1 MRVTVACFVGAFM
14 IAGCSFV
21 HADTGV
27 AAPNAERLGW
37 RLGVQAYSFN
47 TISFFEAVDKVR
59 ELDLKY
65 IEAMPF
71 GVLGPEQRQV
81 RTNHRMSPGQRA
93 LMKEKLRAAGVTL
106 INYGVVALPN
116 DEAACREV
124 FDFAKDMGIE
134 TIVSEPPPE
143 ALDLVARLCDEYEL
157 NVAIH
162 NHPVPSAYWNPQ
174 TVLNAVKGRTQ
185 RMGACADTSHW
196 MRSGLDVVE
205 CLRLL
210 EGRIKCF
217 HFGEVSGP
225 EAETFAK
232 RRLNLDERDPAFP
245 TMIEHVGGIPNVVYG
260 TGPGNMRAWLQE
272 IHRQRIEA
280 VFSIE
285 AFFHL
290 EPDAAAEAMKASIAY
305 FEGVASELAGP

>member
-1 MRVTVACFVGAFM
+1 MRPTVACFVGAFM
-14 IAGCSFV
+14 IAGCSCV
-21 HADTGV
+21 HADTDV
-27 AAPNAERLGW
+27 AAPDAERLGW

-47 TISFFEAVDKVR
+47 TITFFEAVDKVR
-59 ELDLKY
+59 ELNLKY

-71 GVLGPEQRQV
+71 GVLSPAHRQV
-81 RTNHRMSPGQRA
+81 RTNHRMSPSQRV
-93 LMKEKLRAAGVTL
+93 LMKEKLREAGVTL
-106 INYGVVALPN
+106 INYGVVPLPN

-124 FDFAKDMGIE
+124 FDFAKDMDIE

-143 ALDLVARLCDEYEL
+143 ALDLVARLCDEYEID
-157 NVAIH
+157 VAIH
-162 NHPVPSAYWNPQ
+162 NHPVPSAYWDPQ
-174 TVLNAVKGRTQ
+174 TVLNAVKDRTQ

-225 EAETFAK
+225 EAEIFAK
-232 RRLNLDERDPAFP
+232 RRLNIDEREPAFP
-245 TMIEHVGGIPNVVYG
+245 TMVEHVRGIPNVVYG
-260 TGPGNMRAWLQE
+260 TGPGKMRSWLQE
-272 IHRQRIEA
+272 IHRQRIKA

-285 AFFHL
+285 AFYHL
-290 EPDAAAEAMKASIAY
+290 EPDAAAEAMKTSIVY